1 MERKIYYIILFFIL
15 VLPLQAQTPY
25 KQKIYDSFIKGDM
38 ATWKV
43 TVDQML
49 QVKNQTTD
57 FQFEL
62 LNYLYGYIGW
72 CIGNERKP
80 EARRY
85 LDIAEKM
92 AMELEQKKLNLSLV
106 NAYQGAFNGYN
117 IALAPYK
124 VIFFGSRS
132 IKHVE
137 KAIQLDK
144 KNYFGYIQMGNIEF
158 YKPPR
163 FGGDKYK
170 SINYYGQAKTIIEND
185 YFKSKN
191 DWNYLNILVSIAKS
205 YTALGKYEEA
215 KKYYEATL
223 KIEPQFTWVKNNL
236 LPELNK
242 KMKDGK

>member
-1 MERKIYYIILFFIL
+1 
-15 VLPLQAQTPY
+15 
-25 KQKIYDSFIKGDM
+25 M

-43 TVDQML
+43 TMDQML
-49 QVKNQTTD
+49 HVKTQTTD
-57 FQFEL
+57 FKFEL

-80 EARRY
+80 EARKY
-85 LDIAEKM
+85 LDIAENM
-92 AMELEQKKLNLSLV
+92 ALELEQKKQNLSLV

-144 KNYFGYIQMGNIEF
+144 KNYFGYLQMGNIEY

-170 SINYYGQAKTIIEND
+170 SINYYGQAKALIEND

>member
-1 MERKIYYIILFFIL
+1 MERKIYYIIFILFFGIST
-15 VLPLQAQTPY
+15 QAQTPY
-25 KQKIYDSFIKGDM
+25 KQKIYNAFLNGDM
-38 ATWKV
+38 GTWKL

-49 QVKNQTTD
+49 QVKNQSTD
-57 FQFEL
+57 FKFEL

-85 LDIAEKM
+85 LDVAEKM
-92 AMELEQKKLNLSLV
+92 AIELEEKKVNLSLV
-106 NAYQGAFNGYN
+106 HAYQGAFNGYN

-137 KAIQLDK
+137 KAIQIDK
-144 KNYFGYIQMGNIEF
+144 MNYFGYMQMGNIEY

-170 SINYYGQAKTIIEND
+170 SINYFGQAKALIEND

-205 YTALGKYEEA
+205 YTALGKYQEA
-215 KKYYEATL
+215 KKYYESL
-223 KIEPQFTWVKNNL
+223 LRIEPNFTWVKNNL

-242 KMKDGK
+242 KIKDGK

>member
-1 MERKIYYIILFFIL
+1 MERKIYLLIIFYLFSISI
-15 VLPLQAQTPY
+15 QAQTQY
-25 KQKIYDSFIKGDM
+25 KQKIYDSYLKGDM
-38 ATWKV
+38 TSWKA

-49 QVKNQTTD
+49 QVKNANTD
-57 FQFEL
+57 FKFEL

-80 EARRY
+80 EARKY
-85 LDIAEKM
+85 LDIAENM
-92 AMELEQKKLNLSLV
+92 ASELEKNKVNLSLV

-117 IALAPYK
+117 IALNPIK

-137 KAIQLDK
+137 KAISLNK
-144 KNYFGYIQMGNIEF
+144 NNYFGYLQMGNIEF

-170 SINYYGQAKTIIEND
+170 AINFYGQANKLIEND
-185 YFKSKN
+185 YFKHKN
-191 DWNYLNILVSIAKS
+191 DWNYLSILVSIAKS
-205 YTALGKYEEA
+205 YTALGKLQEA
-215 KKYYEATL
+215 KKYYENIL
-223 KIEPQFTWVKNNL
+223 KIEPNFSWVKNKL

-242 KMKDGK
+242 QIKNGK